1 MLWNLQIKHMFLSI
15 SFFASVT
22 LIQKQFHLISFVI
35 FIVFFS
41 QRNEE
46 NHSLNQIYI
55 PSLISITNLTRKSF
69 HRYQLMFFVIWNTI
83 TGNRE
88 NNYEKTIKWLQC
100 LFGPLPNIVFS
111 ISETFE
117 VKSAWK
123 NCSCNIFL
131 KLLNQ
136 QEIIWYLLIKHFEV
150 HNTMVTFIYYCR
162 RKVCTEMVSIAWTY
176 IETVLKTQSIF

>member
-35 FIVFFS
+35 FIVFFFS
-41 QRNEE
+41 KKRGKSKSKSDIHTIINIDYKFDKKKFS
-46 NHSLNQIYI
+46 SL
-55 PSLISITNLTRKSF
+55 STDV
-69 HRYQLMFFVIWNTI
+69 FFIWNTI

-117 VKSAWK
+117 AKSAWQ

-131 KLLNQ
+131 KLLNQQ

-150 HNTMVTFIYYCR
+150 HNTNGDFH
-162 RKVCTEMVSIAWTY
+162 
-176 IETVLKTQSIF
+176 LLL

>member
-1 MLWNLQIKHMFLSI
+1 MF
-15 SFFASVT
+15 
-22 LIQKQFHLISFVI
+22 
-35 FIVFFS
+35 FFS

-46 NHSLNQIYI
+46 NHSPNQINI

-69 HRYQLMFFVIWNTI
+69 HRYQLKGFFHRYQLMFFLSETQSQEI
-83 TGNRE
+83 G
-88 NNYEKTIKWLQC
+88 KTIMRKQSSESGLQC

-117 VKSAWK
+117 AKSAWQ

-162 RKVCTEMVSIAWTY
+162 RKVCSEMVSIAWTY